1 MKYFYAWL
9 LVFCSYS
16 SHAQENVLPR
26 LNGLLILND
35 GTEIQTGK
43 TFFISGDQ
51 LYFGKITYDN
61 KHYTY
66 AIPLDSLKHYEYS
79 HNIRTYH
86 FKKSKTKEGLLKLN
100 RRIGYFVTF
109 MGIAT
114 GVMASTTSY
123 MSVGDILAVVGFG
136 AAIAS
141 VGVLISYRA
150 IKKTFHYYN
159 FEVAFP
165 YYENEVPINSDSLL
179 DVGN

>member
-1 MKYFYAWL
+1 MKYL
-9 LVFCSYS
+9 TVLIVILSCSLS
-16 SHAQENVLPR
+16 RAQDSILPKLR
-26 LNGLLILND
+26 GLLILND

-43 TFFISGDQ
+43 TFFISGED
-51 LYFGKITYDN
+51 LYFSKIAYDA

-79 HNIRTYH
+79 HTIRTYH
-86 FKKSKTKEGLLKLN
+86 FKKSTSTEGLIKLN

-109 MGIAT
+109 IGIAT
-114 GVMASTTSY
+114 GVIASTTTY
-123 MSVGDILAVVGFG
+123 MSIGDILVVAGFG

-165 YYENEVPINSDSLL
+165 YFEKEVQNDSDSLL
-179 DVGN
+179 NVGD